1 MSFLNKIYAWILK
14 NYIKVILFLFII
26 GIAYGAY
33 LYYHFQAQKK
43 DQDAGDLFLSFYNSY
58 SASDFDEEEYKIV
71 SDAISLIDDA
81 SIYLAMLK
89 SIYAVESVKDNDL
102 QKALAEL
109 LNAREILSSKRN
121 NFNFLKEI
129 IDLRM
134 VNIFIDL
141 EDLESAKKILG
152 NNFTVYQTNKLIL
165 QGDIFAI
172 EKKFKDAKKKYVDAI
187 ARSENETQRNLINLK
202 ISTLTEQ

>member
-1 MSFLNKIYAWILK
+1 MNFLNKIYAWILK
-14 NYIKVILFLFII
+14 NYIKVTSFLLII
-26 GIAYGAY
+26 GLAYGAY
-33 LYYHFQAQKK
+33 LYYFFQAQKK

-58 SASDFDEEEYKIV
+58 SVSDFDEEEYKIAI
-71 SDAISLIDDA
+71 DAISQIDDA

-89 SIYAVESVKDNDL
+89 SINAAESVKVNDL
-102 QKALAEL
+102 QKGLAEL
-109 LNAREILSSKRN
+109 LNAKEILSSKSN

-141 EDLESAKKILG
+141 EDLERAKKILS
-152 NNFTVYQTNKLIL
+152 NNFTTYQTNKLIL
-165 QGDIFAI
+165 QGDIFAT
-172 EKKFKDAKKKYVDAI
+172 EKKFKDAKKKYVDAL

-202 ISTLTEQ
+202 ISTLTE

>member
-1 MSFLNKIYAWILK
+1 MSFLNKIYAWVLK
-14 NYIKVILFLFII
+14 NYIKVISFLLII
-26 GIAYGAY
+26 GLAYGAY
-33 LYYHFQAQKK
+33 LYYFFQAQKK

-58 SASDFDEEEYKIV
+58 SVSDFDEEEYNIAI
-71 SDAISLIDDA
+71 DAISQIDDG

-89 SIYAVESVKDNDL
+89 SINAAESVKVNDL

-109 LNAREILSSKRN
+109 LNAKEILSSKSN

-141 EDLESAKKILG
+141 EDLERAKKILS
-152 NNFTVYQTNKLIL
+152 NNFTTYQTNKLIL
-165 QGDIFAI
+165 QGDIFAT
-172 EKKFKDAKKKYVDAI
+172 EKKFKDAKKKYVDAL

-202 ISTLTEQ
+202 ISTLTE

>member
-1 MSFLNKIYAWILK
+1 MNFLNKIYAWILK
-14 NYIKVILFLFII
+14 NFIKVISFLLII
-26 GIAYGAY
+26 GLAYGAY
-33 LYYHFQAQKK
+33 LYYYFQAQKK

-58 SASDFDEEEYKIV
+58 SISDFDEEEYKIAI
-71 SDAISLIDDA
+71 DAISQIDDA

-89 SIYAVESVKDNDL
+89 SINAAESAKVNDL

-109 LNAREILSSKRN
+109 LNAREILSSKSN

-141 EDLESAKKILG
+141 EDLERAKKILS
-152 NNFTVYQTNKLIL
+152 NNFTTYQTNKLIL
-165 QGDIFAI
+165 QGDIFAT
-172 EKKFKDAKKKYVDAI
+172 EKKYKDAKKKYFDAL

-202 ISTLTEQ
+202 ISTLTE

>member
-1 MSFLNKIYAWILK
+1 MNFLNKIYAWILK
-14 NYIKVILFLFII
+14 NYIKVISFLLII
-26 GIAYGAY
+26 GLAYGAY
-33 LYYHFQAQKK
+33 LYYFFQAQKK

-58 SASDFDEEEYKIV
+58 SVSDFDEEEYKIAI
-71 SDAISLIDDA
+71 DAISQIDDA

-89 SIYAVESVKDNDL
+89 SINAAESVKGNDL

-109 LNAREILSSKRN
+109 LNAREILSSKSN

-141 EDLESAKKILG
+141 EDLERAKKILS
-152 NNFTVYQTNKLIL
+152 NNFTTYQTNKLIL
-165 QGDIFAI
+165 QGDIFAT
-172 EKKFKDAKKKYVDAI
+172 EKKFKDAKKKYVDAL

-202 ISTLTEQ
+202 ISTLTE

>member
-1 MSFLNKIYAWILK
+1 MNFFNKIYAWILK
-14 NYIKVILFLFII
+14 NYIKVISFLLII
-26 GIAYGAY
+26 GLAYGAY
-33 LYYHFQAQKK
+33 LYFYFQAQKK

-58 SASDFDEEEYKIV
+58 SVSDFDEEEYKIAI
-71 SDAISLIDDA
+71 DAISQIDGA

-89 SIYAVESVKDNDL
+89 SINAAESVKGNDL

-109 LNAREILSSKRN
+109 LNAKEILSSKSN

-141 EDLESAKKILG
+141 EDLERAKKILS
-152 NNFTVYQTNKLIL
+152 NNFTTYQTNKLIL

-172 EKKFKDAKKKYVDAI
+172 EKKFKDAKKKYVDAL
-187 ARSENETQRNLINLK
+187 ARSENETQINLINLK
-202 ISTLTEQ
+202 ISTLTE

>member
-1 MSFLNKIYAWILK
+1 MNFLNKIYAWILK
-14 NYIKVILFLFII
+14 NYIKVISFLLII
-26 GIAYGAY
+26 GLAYGAY
-33 LYYHFQAQKK
+33 LYYFFQAQKK

-58 SASDFDEEEYKIV
+58 SVSDFDEEEYKIAI
-71 SDAISLIDDA
+71 DAISQIDDA

-89 SIYAVESVKDNDL
+89 SINAAESVKVNDL

-109 LNAREILSSKRN
+109 LNAKEILSSKSN

-141 EDLESAKKILG
+141 EDLERAKKILR
-152 NNFTVYQTNKLIL
+152 NNFTTYQTNKLIL
-165 QGDIFAI
+165 QGDIFAT
-172 EKKFKDAKKKYVDAI
+172 EKKFKDAKKKYVDAL

-202 ISTLTEQ
+202 ISTLTE

>member
-1 MSFLNKIYAWILK
+1 MNFLNKIYAWILK
-14 NYIKVILFLFII
+14 NYIKVISFLLII
-26 GIAYGAY
+26 GLAYGAY
-33 LYYHFQAQKK
+33 LYYFFQAQKK

-58 SASDFDEEEYKIV
+58 SVSDFDEEEYKIAI
-71 SDAISLIDDA
+71 DAISQIDDA

-89 SIYAVESVKDNDL
+89 SINAAESVKVNDL

-109 LNAREILSSKRN
+109 LNAKEILSSKSN

-141 EDLESAKKILG
+141 EDLERANNILK
-152 NNFTVYQTNKLIL
+152 NTFTTYQTNKLIL
-165 QGDIFAI
+165 QGDISAI
-172 EKKFKDAKKKYVDAI
+172 EKKFEEAKKKYIDALE
-187 ARSENETQRNLINLK
+187 RSENETQKNLINLK
-202 ISTLTEQ
+202 ISTLTD

>member
-1 MSFLNKIYAWILK
+1 MNFLNKIYAWILK
-14 NYIKVILFLFII
+14 NYIKVISFLLII
-26 GIAYGAY
+26 GLAYGAY
-33 LYYHFQAQKK
+33 LYYFFQAQKK

-58 SASDFDEEEYKIV
+58 SVSDFDEEEYKFAI
-71 SDAISLIDDA
+71 DAISQINDA

-89 SIYAVESVKDNDL
+89 SINAAESVKVNDL
-102 QKALAEL
+102 QKALTEL
-109 LNAREILSSKRN
+109 LNAKEILNSKSN

-141 EDLESAKKILG
+141 EDLERAKKILS
-152 NNFTVYQTNKLIL
+152 NNFTTYQTNKLIL
-165 QGDIFAI
+165 QGDIFAT
-172 EKKFKDAKKKYVDAI
+172 EKKFKDAKKKYVDAL

-202 ISTLTEQ
+202 ISTLTE

>member
-1 MSFLNKIYAWILK
+1 MNFLNKIYAWILK
-14 NYIKVILFLFII
+14 NYIKVISFLLII
-26 GIAYGAY
+26 GLAYGAY
-33 LYYHFQAQKK
+33 LYYYYQAQKK

-58 SASDFDEEEYKIV
+58 SASDFDEEEYKTV
-71 SDAISLIDDA
+71 LDAISKIDDA

-89 SIYAVESVKDNDL
+89 SINAVESIEGNDL

-109 LNAREILSSKRN
+109 LNAREILSSKSE

-141 EDLESAKKILG
+141 EDLERAKKVLG
-152 NNFTVYQTNKLIL
+152 NTFTIYQTNKLIL

-172 EKKFKDAKKKYVDAI
+172 EKKFKDAKKKYVDAL
-187 ARSENETQRNLINLK
+187 ASSENETQRNLINLK
-202 ISTLTEQ
+202 ISTLTE

>member
-1 MSFLNKIYAWILK
+1 MNFFNKIYAWILK
-14 NYIKVILFLFII
+14 NYIKVILFLLII
-26 GIAYGAY
+26 GLAYGAY
-33 LYYHFQAQKK
+33 LYYFFQAQKK

-58 SASDFDEEEYKIV
+58 SVSDFDEEEYNIAI
-71 SDAISLIDDA
+71 DAISQIDGA

-89 SIYAVESVKDNDL
+89 SINAAESVKVNDL

-109 LNAREILSSKRN
+109 LNAREILSSKSN
-121 NFNFLKEI
+121 NLNFLKEI

-141 EDLESAKKILG
+141 EDLERAKKILS
-152 NNFTVYQTNKLIL
+152 NNFTTYQTNKLIL

-172 EKKFKDAKKKYVDAI
+172 EKKFKDAKKKYVDAL

-202 ISTLTEQ
+202 ISTLTE

>member
-1 MSFLNKIYAWILK
+1 MNFLNKIYAWILK
-14 NYIKVILFLFII
+14 NYIKVISFLLII
-26 GIAYGAY
+26 GLAYGAY
-33 LYYHFQAQKK
+33 LYFYFQAQKK

-58 SASDFDEEEYKIV
+58 SVSDFDEEEYKIAI
-71 SDAISLIDDA
+71 DAISQIDDA

-89 SIYAVESVKDNDL
+89 SINAVESVKGNDL

-109 LNAREILSSKRN
+109 LNAREILSSKSN

-141 EDLESAKKILG
+141 EDLERAKKILG
-152 NNFTVYQTNKLIL
+152 NNFTTYQTNKLIL
-165 QGDIFAI
+165 QGDIFAT
-172 EKKFKDAKKKYVDAI
+172 EKKFKDAKKKYVDAL

-202 ISTLTEQ
+202 ISTLTE

>member
-1 MSFLNKIYAWILK
+1 MNFLNKIYAWILK
-14 NYIKVILFLFII
+14 NYIKVISFLLII
-26 GIAYGAY
+26 GLAYGAY
-33 LYYHFQAQKK
+33 LYYFFQAQKK

-58 SASDFDEEEYKIV
+58 SVSDFDEEEYKIAI
-71 SDAISLIDDA
+71 DAISQLDGA

-89 SIYAVESVKDNDL
+89 SINAAESVKVNDL

-109 LNAREILSSKRN
+109 LNAKEILSSKSN

-141 EDLESAKKILG
+141 EDLERAKKILS
-152 NNFTVYQTNKLIL
+152 NNFTTYQTNKLIL
-165 QGDIFAI
+165 QGDIFAT
-172 EKKFKDAKKKYVDAI
+172 EKKFKDAKKKYVDAL

-202 ISTLTEQ
+202 ISTLTE

>member
-1 MSFLNKIYAWILK
+1 MNFLNKIYAWILK
-14 NYIKVILFLFII
+14 NFIKVISFLLII
-26 GIAYGAY
+26 GLAYGAY
-33 LYYHFQAQKK
+33 LYYYFQAQKK

-58 SASDFDEEEYKIV
+58 SISDFDEEEYKIAI
-71 SDAISLIDDA
+71 DAISQIDDA

-89 SIYAVESVKDNDL
+89 SINAVESVKGNDL

-109 LNAREILSSKRN
+109 LNAREILSSKSN

-141 EDLESAKKILG
+141 EDLERAKKILG
-152 NNFTVYQTNKLIL
+152 NNFTTYQTNKLIL

-172 EKKFKDAKKKYVDAI
+172 EKKLKDAKKKYVDAL

-202 ISTLTEQ
+202 ISTLTE

>member
-1 MSFLNKIYAWILK
+1 MNFLNKIYTWILK
-14 NYIKVILFLFII
+14 NYIKVISFLLII
-26 GIAYGAY
+26 GLAYGAY
-33 LYYHFQAQKK
+33 LYYFFQAQKK

-58 SASDFDEEEYKIV
+58 SVSDFDEEEYKIAIG
-71 SDAISLIDDA
+71 AISQIDGA

-89 SIYAVESVKDNDL
+89 SINAAESVKVNDL

-109 LNAREILSSKRN
+109 LNAKEILSSKSN

-141 EDLESAKKILG
+141 EDLERAKKILS
-152 NNFTVYQTNKLIL
+152 NNFTTYQTNKLIL
-165 QGDIFAI
+165 QGDIFAT
-172 EKKFKDAKKKYVDAI
+172 EKKFKDAKKKYVDAL

-202 ISTLTEQ
+202 ISTLTE